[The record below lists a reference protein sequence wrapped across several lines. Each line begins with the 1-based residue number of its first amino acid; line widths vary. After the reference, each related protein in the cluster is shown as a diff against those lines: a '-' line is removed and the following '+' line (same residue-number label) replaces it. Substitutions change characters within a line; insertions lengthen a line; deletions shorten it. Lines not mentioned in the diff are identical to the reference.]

1 MAYDEL
7 LAKKV
12 KKTLAASGFNFIE
25 KKMFG
30 GIAFMLNGNMCC
42 GIIQDELI
50 LRVGPEAAEELLE
63 NDNIRLM
70 DFTGRPMRGFV
81 VVEQELLQERP
92 SLWEW
97 LEPAIS
103 FAGSLPPK

>member
-12 KKTLAASGFNFIE
+12 KKTLDKGGVSFVE
-25 KKMFG
+25 RKMFG

-42 GIIQDELI
+42 GIIKDELV
-50 LRVGPEAAEELLE
+50 LRVGPEIAKEMLSLE
-63 NDNIRLM
+63 NIRVM

-81 VVEQELLQERP
+81 VVEQDLVQNKPE
-92 SLWEW
+92 LWEL
-97 LEPAIS
+97 LEPAVS
-103 FAGSLPPK
+103 FATSLPPK